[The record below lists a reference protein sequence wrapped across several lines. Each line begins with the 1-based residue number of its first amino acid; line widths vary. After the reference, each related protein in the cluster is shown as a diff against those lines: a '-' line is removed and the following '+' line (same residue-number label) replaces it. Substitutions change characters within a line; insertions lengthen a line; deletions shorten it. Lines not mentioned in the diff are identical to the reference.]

1 MSTLAPGHTDKPPH
15 NPHDDPHA
23 HPPKHPHKHSHAHKH
38 PGTSLTHGGDSMVA
52 CCSHNDEAIERH
64 IVLYMVGGLL
74 VFLAWIAGGAWLTE
88 QFSLTGGM
96 SLAEPAV
103 AQFPALIGALMLSVP
118 LFGAALRE
126 IKALKPSSSTLAA
139 MAILAA
145 LATTEYVTAGFLA
158 FILLF
163 ADQIVRRTAFGAQRA
178 IEELVGLT
186 PETARLVE
194 ADGAEQEVALSDV
207 TVGQTV
213 RVRPGEN
220 LPVDGKVI
228 SGRSTINQASLTG
241 EAVPV
246 EVQRGDQVYAGTTNL
261 TGGIDISVSHVGE
274 DTTIGKV
281 TQLIREA
288 ESSRTPR
295 QLLIEQVAAFF
306 VPVAL
311 SIAAVVW
318 FIMSQS
324 ADQAT
329 RDAAALTA
337 VTVLVVTCPAALLLS
352 SPSAMVGAFAAAARL
367 GILIKRT
374 DYLEAAANIDAVVM
388 DKTGTMTTGVFAVS
402 RLVPATGV
410 DGAELLKAAANG
422 EQHSNHPLAE
432 SILTTARAARVE
444 PDGSDDYE
452 EIHGRGVRARTSM
465 GEICVGRASWLVEL
479 NAAIKADVAAIE
491 AKIEGMTGVHVMRD
505 GKYLGAVGLEDKV
518 RSNTRTVVQNLRDLG
533 IRHVAIF
540 TGDRLSV
547 AKRVGMSVGVDVI
560 EAECLP
566 EEKHELIRGLVGS
579 GYRVMMVGD
588 GINDG
593 PSLAQAD
600 VGIAMGR
607 RGSDIAA
614 NSAGVALMNDDLSRI
629 PFLIELARK
638 TRTIIGQNI
647 AASIVIVLIGLVLA
661 ATGKLALPVAA
672 LYHFAGDIFV
682 IANSFRLFRFGEG
695 FAEAEQQQAPTLK
708 RRAASLRGLAPT
720 PQTV

>member
-1 MSTLAPGHTDKPPH
+1 MSTVSPGPVQTPPPVHT
-15 NPHDDPHA
+15 
-23 HPPKHPHKHSHAHKH
+23 HKHEHEQH
-38 PGTSLTHGGDSMVA
+38 PGVSLTHTGGGMA
-52 CCSHNDEAIERH
+52 CCSHNDQAIERH
-64 IVLYMVGGLL
+64 IVLYLVGGLL
-74 VFLAWIAGGAWLTE
+74 VFISTITN
-88 QFSLTGGM
+88 LTGTV
-96 SLAEPAV
+96 EPSV
-103 AQFPALIGALMLSVP
+103 AQIPALIGALMLSIP
-118 LFGAALRE
+118 LFGAAIRE
-126 IKALKPSSSTLAA
+126 IQALRPSSSTLAA

-145 LATTEYVTAGFLA
+145 LATTEYQTAGWLA

-178 IEELVGLT
+178 IEQLVGLT
-186 PETARLVE
+186 PDAARLVE
-194 ADGAEQEVALSDV
+194 DGVEREVALSEV
-207 TVGQTV
+207 KVGQMV

-220 LPVDGKVI
+220 LPVDGKVVT
-228 SGRSTINQASLTG
+228 GRSTINQASLTG

-261 TGGIDISVSHVGE
+261 TGGIDIAVSQVGE

-311 SIAAVVW
+311 SVAAVVW

-352 SPSAMVGAFAAAARL
+352 SPSAMVASFAAAARL
-367 GILIKRT
+367 GILIKQT
-374 DYLEAAANIDAVVM
+374 SYLEAAAHVDAVVM
-388 DKTGTMTTGVFAVS
+388 DKTGTMTTGKFEVS

-410 DGAELLKAAANG
+410 EGAELLKAAANG
-422 EQHSNHPLAE
+422 EQHSNHPLAQ
-432 SILTTARAARVE
+432 SIVTTAKAARVE
-444 PDGSDDYE
+444 PDGTGDYE

-465 GEICVGRASWLVEL
+465 GEVCVGRASWLLEL
-479 NAAIKADVAAIE
+479 NAGIKNELNAVE

-518 RSNTRTVVQNLRDLG
+518 RSNTRSVVQNLRDLG
-533 IRHVAIF
+533 VRHVAIF

-547 AKRVGMSVGVDVI
+547 AKRVGTAVGVDVI

-566 EEKHELIRGLVGS
+566 EEKHELIRGLVAS

-600 VGIAMGR
+600 VGVAMGLG
-607 RGSDIAA
+607 GSDIAA

-629 PFLIELARK
+629 PFLIELARR
-638 TRTIIGQNI
+638 TRTIIAQNI

-695 FAEAEQQQAPTLK
+695 FAEAEHQAQTPAMK
-708 RRAASLRGLAPT
+708 RRAASIRGLQTQSPEGVPT
-720 PQTV
+720 V